1 MSEYAQKK
9 HLARIAGDIIFSDHY
24 MDLLESTYSDPAA
37 IREFEANPKHFL
49 RRHGIHIPDAIS

>member
-37 IREFEANPKHFL
+37 IREFEAGLPLGRMGKERSL
-49 RRHGIHIPDAIS
+49 